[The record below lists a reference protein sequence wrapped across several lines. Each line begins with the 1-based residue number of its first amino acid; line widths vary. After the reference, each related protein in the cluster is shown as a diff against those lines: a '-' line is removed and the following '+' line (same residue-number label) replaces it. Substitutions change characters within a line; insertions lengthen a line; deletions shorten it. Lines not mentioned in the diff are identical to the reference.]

1 MAITLNPQPAG
12 NTTWIQEGG
21 LPTTILLLYML
32 SLDKAM
38 RSLIAGTGSVGTLIN
53 ATSDASAAAA
63 GVPVNGLYRNNAVVQ
78 IRLK

>member
-1 MAITLNPQPAG
+1 MATAPNPQPAG
-12 NTTWIQEGG
+12 NTSWIQEGS
-21 LPTTILLLYML
+21 PTTIFLLYML
-32 SLDKAM
+32 SLDKVV
-38 RSLIAGTGSVGTLIN
+38 RNLVAGTGTVGALVN